1 MKMASVIARYLLGL
15 IFLVFGL
22 NGFLRFIPMPPPKG
36 LAAQF
41 GDAIFASHYWVVVFG
56 LQVLGGLLLLLNR
69 FVVLAL
75 VLLGPI
81 IVNIFFFHMLMA
93 PEGIPLACRGG
104 VVADSCGALQ
114 AISGGDFCAARGVKA
129 SLGEK
134 TALPSPPLWL
144 AGLSPIPRRELHR
157 TYGTDTTF
165 ANGCCVLFWNL
176 ASAS

>member
-1 MKMASVIARYLLGL
+1 VKIASVIARYLLGL

-81 IVNIFFFHMLMA
+81 IVNILFFHVLMA
-93 PEGIPLACRGG
+93 PEGIPLAA
-104 VVADSCGALQ
+104 VV
-114 AISGGDFCAARGVKA
+114 VV
-129 SLGEK
+129 
-134 TALPSPPLWL
+134 LWL
-144 AGLSPIPRRELHR
+144 ILAVRYKQYLAGIFVQR
-157 TYGTDTTF
+157 
-165 ANGCCVLFWNL
+165 A
-176 ASAS
+176 A